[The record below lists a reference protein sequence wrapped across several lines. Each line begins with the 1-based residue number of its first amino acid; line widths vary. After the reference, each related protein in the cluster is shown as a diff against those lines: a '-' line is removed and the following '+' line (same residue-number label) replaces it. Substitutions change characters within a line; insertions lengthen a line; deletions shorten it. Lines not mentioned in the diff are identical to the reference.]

1 MTDVARLIRFCVVGL
16 VTAVVHYGILLLG
29 VEQLAMDATLASSIG
44 FIVAVSFNYLMHY
57 SWTFD
62 QPAPHGR
69 TLLRYGVMIGCG
81 FVING
86 LVMYVASDM
95 LAILYLISQALAM
108 VAVLTWNYMLANYWV
123 FRV

>member
-1 MTDVARLIRFCVVGL
+1 MARLIRFCVVGL
-16 VTAVVHYGILLLG
+16 ITAVIHYGILLLG
-29 VEQLAMDATLASSIG
+29 VEQFATDATLASSIG

-69 TLLRYGVMIGCG
+69 TLVRYLVMIACG
-81 FVING
+81 FMINAV
-86 LVMYVASDM
+86 VMFVASDI

-108 VAVLTWNYMLANYWV
+108 AAVLVWNYLLANYWV